1 MAGGSRRQSGD
12 VRLGDALLGL
22 PCLQRQRANLTG
34 ALRERGE
41 ALRGETCPVCGM
53 EADEL
58 VLEESLL
65 EDAGVVGRVQER
77 FPGWQPEDGLCRPCL
92 ELFDGTGS

>member
-1 MAGGSRRQSGD
+1 MAGGSGRQSND

-22 PCLQRQRANLTG
+22 PCLQRQRANLAG
-34 ALRERGE
+34 CARERGGTPHRE
-41 ALRGETCPVCGM
+41 VCPVCGI

-58 VLEESLL
+58 VSG
-65 EDAGVVGRVQER
+65 AGFVDREVSGRLQDR

-92 ELFDGTGS
+92 ELFKEAGS

>member
-22 PCLQRQRANLTG
+22 PCLQRQRANLTSG
-34 ALRERGE
+34 VGE
-41 ALRGETCPVCGM
+41 TGKVLHGETCPVCGM
-53 EADEL
+53 EADGL
-58 VLEESLL
+58 VLETSSL
-65 EDAGVVGRVQER
+65 EDMGVVGRVQER

-92 ELFDGTGS
+92 ELFGGTGS